1 MTLFKNVCFPN
12 FEEWLGYYQEIL
24 AAMAEAY

>member
-1 MTLFKNVCFPN
+1 MTLFKNVCFQK
-12 FEEWLGYYQEIL
+12 FEDWLACYEEIL